1 MAYFRRK
8 SSIPEQP
15 SAARFQ
21 LSVVSVTQGGNDISK
36 IKVHYGE
43 IDGVPPEG
51 LTPEEEELDYLIEPG
66 NSYIYLIVTFDGNGR
81 INSRTIGFDNPVPED
96 TDDQKHIVIGEVKYE
111 DGQYTI
117 ISQNITQDI
126 YPEKAV
132 VVDRSNDAFVYSLFA
147 DPRKIHIINEL
158 EIFGVDVD
166 GNGAVS
172 KVYLA
177 DQDYRDYIEIKKSS
191 FGSREEVSIYGY
203 IVSAGENFILNA
215 KEDESALTLF
225 NGENSAYVK
234 LKQSREETSLYGYVA
249 SAAEYFILQ
258 AKAEDTKLYLENG
271 DGNATMGTKGLA
283 FTDANNT
290 RNSALSD
297 MGLLIAKP
305 NGQTTITESSIT
317 IEEQPNSGPNVYI
330 NIPTAGGSTV
340 SATWKEIDVC
350 VDGVEMKMQVLA
362 TDPYDDPTP

>member
-1 MAYFRRK
+1 MSYFRRK

-147 DPRKIHIINEL
+147 DPRRIHIINER
-158 EIFGVDVD
+158 EIFGVDVNGD
-166 GNGAVS
+166 GAVS

-191 FGSREEVSIYGY
+191 FGAQEEVSVNGY
-203 IVSAGENFILNA
+203 VVDAGENFILNA
-215 KEDESALTLF
+215 KADESALTLF
-225 NGENSAYVK
+225 NGGSSSYVK
-234 LKQSREETSLYGYVA
+234 LKQSVQETSLYGYVA
-249 SAAEYFILQ
+249 SEAEYFIL
-258 AKAEDTKLYLENG
+258 KAELEGASLYLTRGTSDSNL
-271 DGNATMGTKGLA
+271 DGESLVFNEEGGTTA
-283 FTDANNT
+283 SI
-290 RNSALSD
+290 SAQILNFQGSEQSTS
-297 MGLLIAKP
+297 I
-305 NGQTTITESSIT
+305 NRSSIS
-317 IEEQPNSGPNVYI
+317 IDDLSSSRGVYI
-330 NIPTAGGSTV
+330 NVPTAGGSLV

-350 VDGVEMKMQVLA
+350 VEGVEMKMQVLA
-362 TDPYDDPTP
+362 TDPY

>member
-1 MAYFRRK
+1 MSYFRRK

-66 NSYIYLIVTFDGNGR
+66 NSFIYLIVTFDGDGR
-81 INSRTIGFDNPVPED
+81 INSRTIGFDNPVPDD

-147 DPRKIHIINEL
+147 DPRRIHIINER
-158 EIFGVDVD
+158 EIFGVDVNGD
-166 GNGAVS
+166 GAVS

-191 FGSREEVSIYGY
+191 FGAQEEVSVNGY
-203 IVSAGENFILNA
+203 VVDAGENFILNA
-215 KEDESALTLF
+215 KADESALTLF
-225 NGENSAYVK
+225 NGGSSSYVK
-234 LKQSREETSLYGYVA
+234 LKQSVQETSLYGYVA
-249 SAAEYFILQ
+249 SEAEYFIL
-258 AKAEDTKLYLENG
+258 KAELEGASLYLTRGTSDSNL
-271 DGNATMGTKGLA
+271 DGESLVFNEEGGTTA
-283 FTDANNT
+283 SI
-290 RNSALSD
+290 SAQILNFQGSEQSTS
-297 MGLLIAKP
+297 I
-305 NGQTTITESSIT
+305 NRSSIS
-317 IEEQPNSGPNVYI
+317 IDDLSSSRSVYI
-330 NIPTAGGSTV
+330 NVPTADGSSV

-350 VDGVEMKMQVLA
+350 VNGVTKKMQVLA
-362 TDPYDDPTP
+362 TDPY

>member
-1 MAYFRRK
+1 MSYFRRK

-66 NSYIYLIVTFDGNGR
+66 NSFIYLIVTFDGDGR
-81 INSRTIGFDNPVPED
+81 INSRTIGFDNPVPDD
-96 TDDQKHIVIGEVKYE
+96 TDDQKHIVIGQVKYE

-132 VVDRSNDAFVYSLFA
+132 VVDRSNGAFVYSLFA
-147 DPRKIHIINEL
+147 DPRRIHIINEL

-172 KVYLA
+172 KVYLT
-177 DQDYRDYIEIKKSS
+177 DEDYRDYIEIKKSS
-191 FGSREEVSIYGY
+191 FDAQKEVSVNGY
-203 IVSAGENFILNA
+203 VLDAGEFSIGENFILNA
-215 KEDESALTLF
+215 KADESALTLF
-225 NGENSAYVK
+225 NEESSSYVK
-234 LKQSREETSLYGYVA
+234 LKQSVHETSLYGYVA
-249 SAAEYFILQ
+249 NEAAYFIL
-258 AKAEDTKLYLENG
+258 KAELEEGATSLYLAEG
-271 DGNATMGTKGLA
+271 DA
-283 FTDANNT
+283 
-290 RNSALSD
+290 S
-297 MGLLIAKP
+297 
-305 NGQTTITESSIT
+305 
-317 IEEQPNSGPNVYI
+317 VYI
-330 NIPTAGGSTV
+330 NVPTAGGSSV

-350 VDGVEMKMQVLA
+350 VSGVTQKMQVLA
-362 TDPYDDPTP
+362 TDPYLATDPLL